1 MGVTSHYTHTFLF
14 QGNKD
19 VGNVSVL
26 EQQGNN
32 HFLRPKL
39 DASCWRKTI
48 GIGTA
53 KLGHQTTMSAACF
66 LLSWTFLN
74 ILEHSWTQILS
85 NCTDWSSQDFSL
97 WFSSSDCYFEYLGNL
112 VWDIF
117 LRPRFFCSSSLK
129 DLESGFCVWSFSENR
144 NTVAKKLEFTL
155 WTYRFPWAPG
165 SGKSHHAFSHQGKC
179 RCHVRPTSRSTFALS
194 GHFITGGLLAVHRYR
209 SMSVSFWVFDRL
221 INFKFNPFYFFW

>member
-74 ILEHSWTQILS
+74 SDSVQLHRLELSGLQLMVFQQRLLFRISGQLGLRHFFETPILLFQQLERSWKWFLCLIIFRKSQHRSKEIGVHLVDLPLPMGTWQWQITSCVFPSRQMPVPCQANFEKHVRTFRALHYWWAA
-85 NCTDWSSQDFSL
+85 CRASL
-97 WFSSSDCYFEYLGNL
+97 QKHVSVILG
-112 VWDIF
+112 
-117 LRPRFFCSSSLK
+117 
-129 DLESGFCVWSFSENR
+129 VWS
-144 NTVAKKLEFTL
+144 V
-155 WTYRFPWAPG
+155 
-165 SGKSHHAFSHQGKC
+165 
-179 RCHVRPTSRSTFALS
+179 
-194 GHFITGGLLAVHRYR
+194 
-209 SMSVSFWVFDRL
+209 D
-221 INFKFNPFYFFW
+221 

>member
-1 MGVTSHYTHTFLF
+1 MVLHFNFTHGFMGVTSHYTHTFLF

-74 ILEHSWTQILS
+74 ILELRFCPTAQIGALRTSAYGFPAAIAIS
-85 NCTDWSSQDFSL
+85 NIWAT
-97 WFSSSDCYFEYLGNL
+97 WFE
-112 VWDIF
+112 
-117 LRPRFFCSSSLK
+117 
-129 DLESGFCVWSFSENR
+129 
-144 NTVAKKLEFTL
+144 T
-155 WTYRFPWAPG
+155 
-165 SGKSHHAFSHQGKC
+165 
-179 RCHVRPTSRSTFALS
+179 
-194 GHFITGGLLAVHRYR
+194 
-209 SMSVSFWVFDRL
+209 
-221 INFKFNPFYFFW
+221 FFWDPDSFVPAAWKILKVVFVSDHFQKIATP